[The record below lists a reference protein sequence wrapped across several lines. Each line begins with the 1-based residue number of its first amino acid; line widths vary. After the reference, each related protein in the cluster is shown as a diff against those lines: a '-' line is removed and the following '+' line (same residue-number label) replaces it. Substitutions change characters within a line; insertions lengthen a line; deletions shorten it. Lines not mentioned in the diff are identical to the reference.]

1 MLACCNNVLQAH
13 IFIQTMFNLVTTV
26 GGAWCISGKG
36 LTAMKENFLWP
47 GRAEVSLLGNG
58 RGVTEGIPELATK
71 GRHFDLSGSSSRQHA
86 GTHQHT
92 NKPQFPVLRRPALR
106 SQLAK
111 RWRRWGGGGFQLLHS
126 GCGVGLERRREQWRR
141 TPVEG

>member
-1 MLACCNNVLQAH
+1 
-13 IFIQTMFNLVTTV
+13 
-26 GGAWCISGKG
+26 
-36 LTAMKENFLWP
+36 MKENFLWP
-47 GRAEVSLLGNG
+47 GGAEVSLLGNG

-71 GRHFDLSGSSSRQHA
+71 GRHFDLSGSSSRQHT

-111 RWRRWGGGGFQLLHS
+111 RWRRVGGWSSCFTVVAGCDLKGEGSSGGGRQWWVDGGVTLCMEHS
-126 GCGVGLERRREQWRR
+126 SS
-141 TPVEG
+141 

>member
-1 MLACCNNVLQAH
+1 
-13 IFIQTMFNLVTTV
+13 
-26 GGAWCISGKG
+26 
-36 LTAMKENFLWP
+36 MKENFLWP
-47 GRAEVSLLGNG
+47 GGAEVSLLGNG

-71 GRHFDLSGSSSRQHA
+71 GRHFDLSGSSSRQHT

-111 RWRRWGGGGFQLLHS
+111 RWRGGGSSCFTVVAGCDLKGEGSSGGGRQWWVDGGVTLCMEHS
-126 GCGVGLERRREQWRR
+126 SS
-141 TPVEG
+141 